1 MRTDMKAIKDAL
13 YAWGLG
19 ALLMM
24 LWPGVAF
31 GAQNYYQQQNQQQ
44 TQSKDPSYRVS
55 NRYGLAVS
63 YGNTLGLRDNYGFVS
78 ATGIGLFD
86 FGRLVGANSTR
97 SLRLKAELTAGS
109 SVYGTHDGHFMASA
123 NLLALYYLDFM
134 ANSVVRPYIEGGMGG
149 IYTAFQ
155 VYNQGS
161 HWNFNPVA
169 GLGVEWFPSDYG
181 PTVFS
186 SIRLS
191 HYSNAGLVTP
201 NTGVNSLSMQ
211 LGFLY

>member
-1 MRTDMKAIKDAL
+1 MRTNIEALKETL
-13 YAWGLG
+13 YAWALG
-19 ALLMM
+19 ALLML

-31 GAQNYYQQQNQQQ
+31 GAQNYYDQQYQQQAQAQAA
-44 TQSKDPSYRVS
+44 PRPA

-63 YGNTLGLRDNYGFVS
+63 YGNTVGLRDNYGFVS

-86 FGRLVGANSTR
+86 FGRLLGTNAPR

-109 SVYGTHDGHFMASA
+109 SVFGTHDGHFMASA
-123 NLLALYYLDFM
+123 NVLALYYLDFM

-169 GLGVEWFPSDYG
+169 GIGVEWFPSDYG

-186 SIRLS
+186 AIRAG
-191 HYSNAGLVTP
+191 HYSNAGLASP